1 MKLPFDIIAIDIECT
16 DSNSKLGSIIQLS
29 AVTIDRDFEV
39 EKDTFDIYI
48 QPLDFYRHPQAMAVN
63 KITEEQMAAA
73 YPLLQALKLFEYYCN
88 SSEKFILAA
97 WGAYFDVPFLKKQYE
112 KINRNWPFRF
122 KSLDLKSIAIWEMSK
137 RDRPLT
143 GGLRK
148 FLKSV
153 KLEFE
158 GTPHNALDDIINTVN
173 LLKELSE

>member
-16 DSNSKLGSIIQLS
+16 DSNPKLGSVIQLS
-29 AVTIDRDFEV
+29 AVTISREFKVNKE
-39 EKDTFDIYI
+39 TFDIYI
-48 QPLDFYRHPQAMAVN
+48 QPLDSYRHPKAMVIN
-63 KITEEQMAAA
+63 KITEEQMATA

-97 WGAYFDVPFLKKQYE
+97 WGAYFDIPFLKKQYE
-112 KINRNWPFRF
+112 KINRTWPFGY

-137 RDRPLT
+137 RNQPLT

-148 FLKSV
+148 FLKSL
-153 KLEFE
+153 KIEFE

-173 LLKELSE
+173 ILKELSE